1 MLEKRNY
8 AHNRT
13 IDLKSA
19 YPDGYIN
26 GQGVGA
32 VADMMYGFYHMAW
45 NGCEM
50 IALYNAAVALGLP
63 ADLAEISLEMYPKSS
78 VACGF
83 FGSNPIL
90 LDRYFKVHD
99 IPYVKTYDYN
109 AFFNELPHCR
119 CGVLSFWNHRRVFGS
134 LHTVMV
140 KWENGQIMEYNKTN
154 GRDYS
159 VPHDVRGLVTTKKR
173 FIVGYLLGNR

>member
-32 VADMMYGFYHMAW
+32 VAGMMYGFYHMAW

-50 IALYNAAVALGLP
+50 IALYNAMVALGRP
-63 ADLAEISLEMYPKSS
+63 ADLAEISLEMYPKSA
-78 VACGF
+78 VAWGF
-83 FGSNPIL
+83 FGSNPL
-90 LDRYFKVHD
+90 VLDRYFKAHG
-99 IPYVKTYDYN
+99 IPCQKTYRFDS
-109 AFFNELPHCR
+109 FFDALPLHR

-140 KWENGQIMEYNKTN
+140 KWQDGQIVEYNKSN
-154 GRDYS
+154 GRAYP
-159 VPHDVRGLVTTKKR
+159 VPHDTRSLITSKKL
-173 FIVGYLLGNR
+173 FIVGYLLD